1 MARSGKGEGDVGQ
14 GSPAPPAR
22 GRRNNSG
29 DAGEPKGRGTAV
41 SNLDTGQRDQL
52 AAIQARLSG
61 VLADPETPAR
71 DLASV
76 ARELRQTAAALAA
89 LAPPSAGSALDEI
102 AARRRSRGA
111 S

>member
-1 MARSGKGEGDVGQ
+1 MSQ
-14 GSPAPPAR
+14 S
-22 GRRNNSG
+22 
-29 DAGEPKGRGTAV
+29 
-41 SNLDTGQRDQL
+41 QREHLEAIRDRL
-52 AAIQARLSG
+52 AG

-89 LAPPSAGSALDEI
+89 LAPPSAPSKLDEI
-102 AARRRSRGA
+102 AARRRKRGA

>member
-1 MARSGKGEGDVGQ
+1 MARSGKYQGDSGQ
-14 GSPAPPAR
+14 GCSAPQS
-22 GRRNNSG
+22 RRHNDQTG
-29 DAGEPKGRGTAV
+29 DASEPKGR
-41 SNLDTGQRDQL
+41 DTGQRDQL
-52 AAIQARLSG
+52 VAIQARLSG